1 MSFNKGGM
9 KKMIKY
15 KNVEIVNKG
24 LFRLLI
30 ISIFNMIIIGLLGSI
45 IIQSISS
52 PIIQTIVTLIT
63 FIFIT
68 FFGIGKLVS
77 SPFEEDSPYN
87 VLGLINVF
95 TRKYNGL
102 QVKDLDLTITSI
114 VTPDGGDIRGFEY
127 DSEVKH
133 LKHIDRFYLGVENY
147 PNSDFRLV
155 REHDNSSMVDSV
167 IKTYLDNGYVEVE
180 LDKENADYY
189 WLRCLK
195 PLEKMER
202 VSLFN
207 DKVYSSLKL
216 KKGIGND

>member
-1 MSFNKGGM
+1 
-9 KKMIKY
+9 MIKY

-30 ISIFNMIIIGLLGSI
+30 ISTFNMVLIALLSSI

-52 PIIQTIVTLIT
+52 PIIQAIVTLIAGILIVFFGVGT
-63 FIFIT
+63 FIGT
-68 FFGIGKLVS
+68 MLEKNT
-77 SPFEEDSPYN
+77 PYN
-87 VLGLINVF
+87 VLGLANVF
-95 TRKYNGL
+95 TREYDGL
-102 QVKDLDLTITSI
+102 QIEDLDLTITSI
-114 VTPDGGDIRGFEY
+114 VTPDGRDIRGFEY
-127 DSEVKH
+127 GSEVKH

>member
-1 MSFNKGGM
+1 
-9 KKMIKY
+9 MIKY

-68 FFGIGKLVS
+68 FFGIGKLVGS
-77 SPFEEDSPYN
+77 AFEEDSPYN

-114 VTPDGGDIRGFEY
+114 VTPDGKDIRGLEY
-127 DSEVKH
+127 NSELKH
-133 LKHIDRFYLGVENY
+133 LKHIDRFYLDIENY

-167 IKTYLDNGYVEVE
+167 IEAYLDRGYVEVE
-180 LDKENADYY
+180 LDKENADYH

-216 KKGIGND
+216 KNGVGND

>member
-1 MSFNKGGM
+1 
-9 KKMIKY
+9 MIKY

-68 FFGIGKLVS
+68 FFGIGKLVGS
-77 SPFEEDSPYN
+77 AFEEDSPYN

-114 VTPDGGDIRGFEY
+114 VTPDGKDIRGFEY
-127 DSEVKH
+127 GSEVKH
-133 LKHIDRFYLGVENY
+133 LKHIDRFYLDVENY

-155 REHDNSSMVDSV
+155 REHDNSSIVDSV
-167 IKTYLDNGYVEVE
+167 IKTYLDNGYVGVE
-180 LDKENADYY
+180 LDKENADYH

-195 PLEKMER
+195 PLEKMES

-207 DKVYSSLKL
+207 DKMYSSLKL